1 MNIIFSKTTLYNIK
15 ALKNELDIED
25 SYFSNDELLIHA
37 YEKWGDFI
45 FSYLDGDFSF
55 VIYDSEKKHY
65 FCARDPL
72 GVKSLYFIKTEEGY
86 KFSSNIDDLFSFS
99 NVLKKPNLKSMRTM
113 LYHRMVDY
121 TDTMY
126 EGIYRLPPGH
136 FMTIKNGE
144 EQIERYWYPEKI
156 KIDYSLT
163 EEEASEKLKELFSKA
178 IDNRLTN
185 LEEMAFE
192 VSGGLDSSSIVSLL
206 SQRIDP
212 SNIDSYSMGF
222 KGLKCDE
229 GVYVDSILE
238 KYPLHHQK
246 IFAGKLDYHQ
256 TYSLDHL
263 YEMSPNWP
271 ITLTFAMSLPMF
283 EKMRKDGKKIVITG
297 QGGDHLFTGT
307 PYALYDL
314 FNRFKFINIY
324 RELKIYPNPWHAI
337 KSHIIIPLLGKRGTH
352 FVKTLL
358 GKNKEKITNLFFE
371 EGKDIKDLSE
381 VLGIK
386 NLALK
391 DDFDFITSALHSTI
405 MDGNIFHCAEDYFNL
420 ELRHPFFDQELVE
433 FALSLP
439 PEMKYKQ
446 RTIKW
451 ILRKAMNGILPNK
464 IRDRKDKAEFSGMI
478 IQQIDAIDLSS
489 LLNNPYIVKL
499 GLIEQSLIDKY
510 RKEYEDKTIK
520 YIGSLW
526 TIINIE
532 YWYRYN
538 FEEKSLVNS

>member
-15 ALKNELDIED
+15 DLKNKLDIVN
-25 SYFSNDELLIHA
+25 SNSSDNDLLCLA
-37 YEKWGDFI
+37 YKKWGNFLP
-45 FSYLDGDFSF
+45 SNLNGDFSF
-55 VIYDSEKKHY
+55 VIYDSKEKYY

-72 GVKSLYFIKTEEGY
+72 GVKALYFTKTEEGY
-86 KFSSNIDDLFSFS
+86 RFSDNINELLNFSD
-99 NVLKKPNLKSMRTM
+99 VLKKPNLKSMRTM
-113 LYHRMVDY
+113 LYQRTVDY

-136 FMTIKNGE
+136 FLTIKNGE

-178 IDNRLTN
+178 IDNRITN
-185 LEEMAFE
+185 LKEMAFE

-206 SQRIDP
+206 SQSIDP
-212 SNIDSYSMGF
+212 SDIDSYSMDF

-229 GVYVDSILE
+229 GAYVDSILE

-246 IFAGKLDYHQ
+246 ISTSKLDYHQ

-263 YEMSPNWP
+263 YEMSRNWP

-283 EKMRKDGKKIVITG
+283 ERMRKDGKKIVITG

-307 PYALYDL
+307 PYVLYDL

-324 RELKIYPNPWHAI
+324 RELIIYPNPWHAI
-337 KSHIIIPLLGKRGTH
+337 KSHIIIPLLGKRVIH

-358 GKNKEKITNLFFE
+358 GKNKEKTTSLFFE
-371 EGKDIKDLSE
+371 EGKSIKDLSE

-386 NLALK
+386 NIALK

-420 ELRHPFFDQELVE
+420 ELRHPFFDKELVE
-433 FALSLP
+433 YALSLP

-464 IRDRKDKAEFSGMI
+464 IRDRKDKAEFSEVI

-489 LLNNPYIVKL
+489 LLDDPYIVKL
-499 GLIEQSLIDKY
+499 GFIEQSLINKY
-510 RKEYEDKTIK
+510 RKEYEDKAIK
-520 YIGSLW
+520 YMGSLW

-538 FEEKSLVNS
+538 FEEKSLVN